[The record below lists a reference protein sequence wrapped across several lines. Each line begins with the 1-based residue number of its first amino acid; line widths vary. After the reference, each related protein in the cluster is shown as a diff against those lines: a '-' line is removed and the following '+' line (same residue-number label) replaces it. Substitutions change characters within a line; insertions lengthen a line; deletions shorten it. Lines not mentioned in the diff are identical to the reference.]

1 MSAPVTNHAPE
12 GRTTEGV
19 PRCLRCDYNLTGLP
33 EPRCPECGTTF
44 DWAAVWKA
52 ATNPPRIAFERA
64 RGWRKVPGFVVTWA
78 TVLFAPWIF
87 ARQAVHK
94 MSVRHALAFV
104 GVCFAGTLFAAIS
117 SAEGGYIV
125 AWLGAAAAYIVLQ
138 AIGLSLVDVSG
149 WGAWRASL
157 RFWLLVGCYTS
168 AIMLTEVVWG
178 APMLL
183 YSDVHACLAGGR
195 PDSWTDEIF
204 SGSLEAVTWWLQIA
218 LWLLGVACCYF
229 ARLRRLRWSRGLC
242 LCASLVLVAGLI
254 LLYSAAYEHVGGR
267 VYVWFD

>member
-1 MSAPVTNHAPE
+1 MSAPVVSAE
-12 GRTTEGV
+12 SERLAGAGV
-19 PRCLRCDYNLTGLP
+19 PRCPKCDYNLTGLP
-33 EPRCPECGTTF
+33 EPRCPECGSAF
-44 DWAAVWKA
+44 DWAEVWKR
-52 ATNPPRIAFERA
+52 ATHPPRIAFERA
-64 RGWRKVPGFVVTWA
+64 RGWRKVLGFVVTWA

-87 ARQAVHK
+87 ARQAVHRL
-94 MSVRHALAFV
+94 SAGHALVFV
-104 GVCFAGTLFAAIS
+104 GVCFTSTLFTAIWGG
-117 SAEGGYIV
+117 EGDYIV
-125 AWLGAAAAYIVLQ
+125 AWLDAAAAYIVLQ

-168 AIMLTEVVWG
+168 AVMLTEVVGG

-183 YSDVHACLAGGR
+183 YSDVHACLTGGR

-204 SGSLEAVTWWLQIA
+204 GGSWQAVIWWFQFA

-267 VYVWFD
+267 VYDWFD